1 MQEGVLQIERI
12 KLTMQLKKAF
22 YNYASHYKALLKL
35 GLPIVIGQL
44 GVIVLGFADT
54 LMIGHHGT
62 YELAAASFVNSMF
75 GLIIVFSVGFS
86 CGLIPIVGSLYGK
99 RQYKEAG
106 QVLKSSFVA
115 NALVGLLLTLIML
128 ILYLNIDKL
137 GQPEELLPLIRP
149 YFLVLLFSLLFVLLF
164 NCFKQFADA
173 ITDTRTP
180 MWVLLGGNLINIIGN
195 YLLIYG
201 KLGLPELG
209 LLGAGVSTLCSR
221 ILMLLVFAWIVFRQR
236 RFARYRVGVFRT
248 SWSIAHFRRLN
259 TLGWP
264 IALQMGMESASFG
277 LSAVMIGWIG
287 TMALAAH
294 QIMCTVSLL
303 TFMIYYGMGSA
314 IAVRVS
320 NFKGQNDTVNERR
333 SANAG
338 FHLIMLMA
346 VILCTIIFMLRNYIA
361 GWFTSGDEVHYL
373 VGLLILP
380 FLLYQF
386 GDALQIAFANAL
398 RGIADVK
405 PMMWIAFIAYFLIS
419 IPLSYVFG
427 FVLDWKIVGV
437 WMGFPIGLTIACVLF
452 WLRFRKKT
460 RLSV

>member
-149 YFLVLLFSLLFVLLF
+149 YF
-164 NCFKQFADA
+164 
-173 ITDTRTP
+173 
-180 MWVLLGGNLINIIGN
+180 
-195 YLLIYG
+195 
-201 KLGLPELG
+201 
-209 LLGAGVSTLCSR
+209 
-221 ILMLLVFAWIVFRQR
+221 
-236 RFARYRVGVFRT
+236 
-248 SWSIAHFRRLN
+248 
-259 TLGWP
+259 
-264 IALQMGMESASFG
+264 
-277 LSAVMIGWIG
+277 
-287 TMALAAH
+287 
-294 QIMCTVSLL
+294 
-303 TFMIYYGMGSA
+303 
-314 IAVRVS
+314 
-320 NFKGQNDTVNERR
+320 
-333 SANAG
+333 
-338 FHLIMLMA
+338 
-346 VILCTIIFMLRNYIA
+346 
-361 GWFTSGDEVHYL
+361 
-373 VGLLILP
+373 
-380 FLLYQF
+380 
-386 GDALQIAFANAL
+386 
-398 RGIADVK
+398 
-405 PMMWIAFIAYFLIS
+405 
-419 IPLSYVFG
+419 
-427 FVLDWKIVGV
+427 
-437 WMGFPIGLTIACVLF
+437 
-452 WLRFRKKT
+452 
-460 RLSV
+460 